1 VGFVVTRGGLEWV
14 GPLRYNRFAVTQGG
28 LECGVA
34 PFDTTASR
42 SLREGWSGLAASVF
56 EAVAAEGIERVGV
69 HSDVNHRGLAAGQS
83 RLYRAGHVR

>member
-1 VGFVVTRGGLEWV
+1 MGFVVTRGGFEWV

-28 LECGVA
+28 LVCGVA
-34 PFDTTASR
+34 SC
-42 SLREGWSGLAASVF
+42 SLGEGWSGLAASVF

-83 RLYRAGHVR
+83 RLYRAGHV